1 MENFTPIAS
10 TIGGIMIGL
19 AVAGLY
25 FFNGRIL
32 GISNITYE
40 LLKRGDREH
49 RLWRLVFL
57 AGLLTGGFI
66 LLAVRPDSIG
76 SSPTSLGGLALA
88 GLLVGFGAS
97 LGRGC
102 TSGHGICGISR
113 LSPRSITATL
123 TFMATGML
131 AVYITRHVI
140 GGGAG

>member
-25 FFNGRIL
+25 YFNGRIL

-40 LLKRGDREH
+40 LLKGGNDEH
-49 RLWRLVFL
+49 RRWRLVFL
-57 AGLLTGGFI
+57 AGLLSGGLI
-66 LLAVRPDSIG
+66 LMTVQPGSIDA
-76 SSPTSLGGLALA
+76 SQASLGSLALA
-88 GLLVGFGAS
+88 GLLVGFGTS

-123 TFMATGML
+123 IFMATGML
-131 AVYITRHVI
+131 AVYITRHVM
-140 GGGAG
+140 GAQ

>member
-1 MENFTPIAS
+1 MENFTPVAS
-10 TIGGIMIGL
+10 TLGGIMIGL

-25 FFNGRIL
+25 YFNGRIL
-32 GISNITYE
+32 GISNIAYE
-40 LLKRGDREH
+40 LLKRGGREH

-57 AGLLTGGFI
+57 AGLLTGGF
-66 LLAVRPDSIG
+66 LLLVWRPGSIAA
-76 SSPTSLGGLALA
+76 SPTSLGGLALA

-123 TFMATGML
+123 TFMGSGML
-131 AVYITRHVI
+131 AVYVTRHI
-140 GGGAG
+140 LGGL

>member
-10 TIGGIMIGL
+10 TIGGVMIGL

-25 FFNGRIL
+25 YFNGRIL

-40 LLKRGDREH
+40 LLKWGNREH
-49 RLWRLVFL
+49 HWWRLVFL
-57 AGLLTGGFI
+57 AGLLSGGLA
-66 LLAVRPDSIG
+66 LLVIRPDSIG

-88 GLLVGFGAS
+88 GLLVGLGSS

>member
-1 MENFTPIAS
+1 MENFTPVAS

-32 GISNITYE
+32 GISNITSE
-40 LLKRGDREH
+40 LLKGGGSKH
-49 RLWRLVFL
+49 RIWRLVFL
-57 AGLLTGGFI
+57 AGLICGGLI
-66 LLAVRPDSIG
+66 LMAWRPEAIG
-76 SSPTSLGGLALA
+76 TSPTSLGGLALA

-102 TSGHGICGISR
+102 TSGHGICGMSR
-113 LSPRSITATL
+113 LSIRSISATL

-131 AVYITRHVI
+131 TVYIVRHVI
-140 GGGAG
+140 GGAA

>member
-25 FFNGRIL
+25 YFNGRIL
-32 GISNITYE
+32 GISNITAE
-40 LLKRGDREH
+40 LIKGGPGDH

-57 AGLLTGGFI
+57 SGLFSGGLLLMLWQPGLI
-66 LLAVRPDSIG
+66 RP
-76 SSPTSLGGLALA
+76 SPVSLGTLALA

-113 LSPRSITATL
+113 LSVRSISATL
-123 TFMATGML
+123 TFMGTGML
-131 AVYITRHVI
+131 TVYFIRHI
-140 GGGAG
+140 AGGLS

>member
-1 MENFTPIAS
+1 
-10 TIGGIMIGL
+10 MIGL

-32 GISNITYE
+32 GVSNITYE
-40 LLKRGDREH
+40 LMKQGTPKH
-49 RLWRLVFL
+49 RLWRYVFL
-57 AGLLTGGFI
+57 AGLLSGGFI
-66 LLAVRPDSIG
+66 LLAVKPDSIS
-76 SSPTSLGGLALA
+76 SSPASIGGLALA
-88 GLLVGFGAS
+88 GLLVGFGTN

-113 LSPRSITATL
+113 LSPRSIIATC

-140 GGGAG
+140 GGA